1 MKINAKKLIKYIND
15 YAGESEEQAYEWA
28 SDGCFDEAYKAE
40 VIANFLR
47 EDLVKGI
54 EMDLID
60 AEE

>member
-1 MKINAKKLIKYIND
+1 MKINTKKLIEYIND
-15 YAGESEEQAYEWA
+15 YAGESEEQAHEWA
-28 SDGCFDEAYKAE
+28 SDGCFDEAYKAQ

>member
-1 MKINAKKLIKYIND
+1 MKINTQKLTEYIND
-15 YAGESEEQAYEWA
+15 WADQSEEQAYEWA
-28 SDGCFDEAYKAE
+28 SDGYFDEAYKAE